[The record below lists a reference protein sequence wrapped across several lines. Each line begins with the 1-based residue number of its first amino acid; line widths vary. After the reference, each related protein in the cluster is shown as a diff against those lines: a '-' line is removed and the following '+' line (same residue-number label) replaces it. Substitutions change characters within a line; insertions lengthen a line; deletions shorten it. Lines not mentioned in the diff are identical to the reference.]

1 MREVNVQEL
10 ILNIIVSDMVNKI
23 VYLSVEDSDGNDLV
37 LVLFDCGV
45 WW

>member
-10 ILNIIVSDMVNKI
+10 ILNIIISDRINKI

-45 WW
+45 